1 MTGYDRV
8 KAIELQEAC
17 QRLKKAMQA
26 QKVETMRQEIVKKG
40 NTLYSVRRT
49 A

>member
-1 MTGYDRV
+1 MSGYDRI

-17 QRLKKAMQA
+17 LRLKKAMQA
-26 QKVETMRQEIVKKG
+26 QKVEAIRQEIVKKG